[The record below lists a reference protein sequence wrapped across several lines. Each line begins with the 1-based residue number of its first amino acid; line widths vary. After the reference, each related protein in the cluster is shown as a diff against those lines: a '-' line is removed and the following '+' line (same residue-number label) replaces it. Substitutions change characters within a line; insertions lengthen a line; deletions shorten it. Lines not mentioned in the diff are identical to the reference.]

1 MKYIKF
7 FLISIMGVILLS
19 EKVNAQTYTP
29 TTNLFEN
36 TQTNY
41 LLYMAN
47 SQVANF
53 TGKDYV
59 AFQIDYNYYLVVGD
73 YNSVSNNNLI
83 LDNCTIFSATR
94 ETSGTYNYNY
104 VYNKSEESSTAI
116 YLNYNIVSNI
126 NTSKSSSS
134 PTFEDLKYQNECIV
148 IFIFVLGLLFAV
160 FLLNGRR

>member
-1 MKYIKF
+1 MKYVKYM
-7 FLISIMGVILLS
+7 LVAIMGVILIN
-19 EKVNAQTYTP
+19 EKVNAQTYSP

-53 TGKDYV
+53 TNKDYV
-59 AFQIDYNYYLVVGD
+59 AFQIDNNYYLVIGD

-94 ETSGTYNYNY
+94 ETNGTYSYNY
-104 VYNKSEESSTAI
+104 VYNKSEESSTTI
-116 YLNYNIVSNI
+116 NLNYNIVSNI
-126 NTSKSSSS
+126 NTTKSSTST
-134 PTFEDLKYQNECIV
+134 TFEDLKYQNETTV
-148 IFIFVLGLLFAV
+148 IITFILGILFAL